1 MKPRIA
7 RCQPVDNR
15 AIKLFLREVRNSVV
29 SVDHIYQKLEN
40 LKLLTLEFEVMKITI
55 YRCHTFA
62 HYSGSQLNFPVHIRQ
77 NSFNFDSSWIGW
89 DEI

>member
-1 MKPRIA
+1 MKPRNA

-15 AIKLFLREVRNSVV
+15 AIMLFLREIRNSVV

-40 LKLLTLEFEVMKITI
+40 LKLLTLEFKVMKKTI
-55 YRCHTFA
+55 CRCHTFA
-62 HYSGSQLNFPVHIRQ
+62 HYSGSQLDFPVHIRQ
-77 NSFNFDSSWIGW
+77 NSFNFDYSWIGW